1 MKEDSHGKISGY
13 LHIDETDK
21 RKNFPK
27 RFFILDKNTGLCRWF
42 KDKPEVFINLNNKL
56 FISYNS

>member
-27 RFFILDKNTGLCRWF
+27 RFFILDKNSGLCRWF
-42 KDKPEVFINLNNKL
+42 KDKPEVFMHLNT
-56 FISYNS
+56 FF